1 VEAVDGGEGEERV
14 CELRRE
20 VNGSYRAVKEVKG
33 LECGEG
39 FEGIVG
45 ERNGG

>member
-1 VEAVDGGEGEERV
+1 VEAVDGGEGEKRG

-20 VNGSYRAVKEVKG
+20 VNWSNRAVKEVKG
-33 LECGEG
+33 LEGREG

-45 ERNGG
+45 ERKGG

>member
-1 VEAVDGGEGEERV
+1 M
-14 CELRRE
+14 
-20 VNGSYRAVKEVKG
+20 NGSYRTVKEVKW

-45 ERNGG
+45 ERNGGWAVGKG